1 LRYPAAGAPRAR
13 KQESTMAILWRSSA
27 LRFLLAA
34 AAVLWAQAA
43 SASFHLVSIT
53 EVYSDASGNV
63 QYVVL
68 QANAGGQQFL
78 AGHQI
83 TATQGASTHSFAFPA
98 NLPGDTTG
106 RKFLIATQAFAD
118 LGLVTPDYVVR
129 NGFLFLTNATVNY
142 AGVSQVSYSSLPTD
156 GIHAIDPLG
165 NVVKTTPTNFAGA
178 SAAIVDCM
186 FNWAERQF
194 PQFFAPA
201 GSAPSQN
208 LAPYYYRHYSCTDN
222 YLATSSADDHIYV
235 LGPMSGGNIQD
246 VAPIATYLPQSGCT
260 P

>member
-1 LRYPAAGAPRAR
+1 
-13 KQESTMAILWRSSA
+13 MASSSRSSA
-27 LRFLLAA
+27 LRFLLAGA
-34 AAVLWAQAA
+34 ALLWAQAA
-43 SASFHLVSIT
+43 GASFHLVSIT

-68 QANAGGQQFL
+68 QANAGSQQFL
-78 AGHQI
+78 AGHKI
-83 TATQGASTHSFAFPA
+83 TTAQGTSTRSFTFPA
-98 NLPGDTTG
+98 NLPGDTAG

-118 LGLVTPDYVVR
+118 LGLVTPDYVVP

-142 AGVSQVSYSSLPTD
+142 AGVSQLSYGSLPAD
-156 GIHAIDPLG
+156 GIHAVDALG
-165 NVVKTTPTNFAGA
+165 NVVKTAPTNFAGA

-201 GSAPSQN
+201 GSAASQN
-208 LAPYYYRHYSCTDN
+208 LAPYYYRHYTGTDN
-222 YLATSSADDHIYV
+222 YVATSSADDHIWV
-235 LGPMSGGNIQD
+235 LGPSFPNNGLPLD
-246 VAPIATYLPQSGCT
+246 VGPIATYLPQSGCT